1 MADGIYSKVSGAW
14 KRTKRLYYN
23 ASGTWKEITVAY
35 QKVGGVW
42 QKVYQAPFLPTG
54 IIVPYESTST
64 VPTGFLRFSAA
75 DSKYIVGASTTK
87 AVTTTGGSSSVTI
100 SGTTSTNGDH
110 TGGPDTGTYTGFGGD
125 TNCVFPDGPVT
136 RGNHS
141 HTFSGS
147 TTNVLPANKQVILVK
162 ATQNHY
168 NLPENICVL
177 KHTAGAFTGL
187 TRVTGIDNYV
197 MYSNAASIGVA
208 GSNSSSSAVTTSTA
222 GLHATHQ
229 TLGYSGFIGYSGA
242 PNLAAGDH
250 THTGTLTTTLNP
262 LNRYIALYKAATANL
277 DIPNENIIGMWESET
292 PPEGWYVC
300 DGTNG
305 TPDLRDHF
313 IKFVDTDT
321 NIGDESGSNNT
332 TYSGSLSAT
341 PVHNHGNSNFGSIF
355 SAAVYHLS
363 NFQMATHTASSTV
376 TYTPPYYALV
386 FIMRAIS

>member
-14 KRTKRLYYN
+14 KRTQRLYYN
-23 ASGTWKEITVAY
+23 VSGTWKEITVAY

-42 QKVYQAPFLPTG
+42 KRVYQAPFLPTG

-64 VPTGFLRFSAA
+64 VPTGFTRFSAS
-75 DSKYIVGASTTK
+75 DNKFIVGASTTK
-87 AVTTTGGSSSVTI
+87 AVTTTGGSSSVSV

-110 TGGPDTGTYTGFGGD
+110 TGGPDNGTYSGFFGSN
-125 TNCVFPDGPVT
+125 TAYPDGPII

-147 TTNVLPANKQVILVK
+147 VTNVLPASKQVILVK

-187 TRVTGIDNYV
+187 TRVTGINDYV

-208 GSNSSSSAVTTSTA
+208 GSNSTSSAVTTSTA
-222 GLHATHQ
+222 GLHAPHQ
-229 TLGYSGFIGYSGA
+229 TGGNSGFIGYPGG
-242 PNLAAGDH
+242 PFLNAGDH
-250 THTGTLTTTLNP
+250 THTGTLSGTVNP

-277 DIPNENIIGMWESET
+277 DIPNENVIGMWESET

-321 NIGDESGSNNT
+321 DIGDESGST
-332 TYSGSLSAT
+332 DLTYSGTLSAT
-341 PVHNHGNSNFGSIF
+341 PVHNHGDSNFGSVF
-355 SAAVYHLS
+355 RTSVYHYT
-363 NFQMATHTASSTV
+363 NFQMDTHTASSTV
-376 TYTPPYYALV
+376 TYNPPYYALV